1 MMCGKPIDNVTY
13 CSTTY
18 YVLGI
23 PMVISWAVCRACE
36 AASKINWKRSC
47 FICVPYV
54 CRVMPVIQADRPL
67 TIYCCHC
74 VVVFSIHVDS
84 DLQFLG
90 FGLLVAAI
98 FIILDNNRRSVTPS
112 PYTLVVLDF
121 WKGNVCPSR
130 PSLAC

>member
-1 MMCGKPIDNVTY
+1 
-13 CSTTY
+13 
-18 YVLGI
+18 
-23 PMVISWAVCRACE
+23 MVISWAVCRACE

-90 FGLLVAAI
+90 FGLLVT
-98 FIILDNNRRSVTPS
+98 V
-112 PYTLVVLDF
+112 YTLELF
-121 WKGNVCPSR
+121 PGP
-130 PSLAC
+130 PSLLPPIQ